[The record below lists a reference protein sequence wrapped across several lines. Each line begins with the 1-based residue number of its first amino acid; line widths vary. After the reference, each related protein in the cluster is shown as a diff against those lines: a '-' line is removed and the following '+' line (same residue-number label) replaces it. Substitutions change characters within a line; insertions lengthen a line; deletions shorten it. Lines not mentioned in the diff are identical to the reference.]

1 MSTGP
6 LTQAIERNIRQGLS
20 PTILK
25 VVNESWK
32 HAGHAA
38 VENDTTNETHF
49 HVTIVSEAF
58 SGKVVQTPN
67 ANIIDLK
74 ALVL

>member
-1 MSTGP
+1 MSTKTAFAGP
-6 LTQAIERNIRQGLS
+6 LTQAIERNLRQGLN
-20 PTILK
+20 PTVLR

-49 HVTIVSEAF
+49 HVTVVSDAF
-58 SGKVVQTPN
+58 SGKVSSMNVN
-67 ANIIDLK
+67 RF
-74 ALVL
+74 